1 MSKLAV
7 VLLFAAYLSVD
18 FTSGSSIYRQ
28 TEDESSMHS
37 QQDDGDRRSTSNLD
51 KYDEKS
57 DDQESKDSLMTRFVN
72 NMANRVDTAHKLWN
86 EAQRDS
92 SQGKDYSDAVS
103 SFRTEADPESDEA
116 KKSTLVGSFLE
127 GLKASASHAR
137 SYMNNEETGRDKET
151 NEDEANSSPYLSSE
165 KLPYLAKNKQNGFK
179 RAMKSYLGTDDIF
192 SYYVKRQE
200 SNPART

>member
-72 NMANRVDTAHKLWN
+72 NMADRVDTAHKLWN

-137 SYMNNEETGRDKET
+137 SYMNNEETGKDKET
-151 NEDEANSSPYLSSE
+151 NEDEASSSPYLSSE
-165 KLPYLAKNKQNGFK
+165 KLPYLAKNMQNGFK

>member
-92 SQGKDYSDAVS
+92 SQGKDYPDAVS

-137 SYMNNEETGRDKET
+137 SYMNNEETGKDKET

-165 KLPYLAKNKQNGFK
+165 KLPYLAKNMQNGFK

>member
-1 MSKLAV
+1 MSKLVV

-137 SYMNNEETGRDKET
+137 SYMNNEETGKDKET

-165 KLPYLAKNKQNGFK
+165 KLPYLAKNMQNGFK
-179 RAMKSYLGTDDIF
+179 RSMKSYLGTDDIF